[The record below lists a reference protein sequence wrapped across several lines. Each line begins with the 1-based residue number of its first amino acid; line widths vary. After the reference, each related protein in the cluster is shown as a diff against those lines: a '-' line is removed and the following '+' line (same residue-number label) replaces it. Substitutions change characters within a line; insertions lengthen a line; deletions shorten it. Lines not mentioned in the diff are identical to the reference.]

1 MTLGDNLLE
10 SLNAWRPAGESR
22 SILSQAGD
30 DWTVSI
36 DAERNDSVGCL
47 LSEMTLTRS
56 AVDVGPIAVRPWAE
70 RVANRV
76 TGLVE
81 PLKVIEVDDERNEA
95 ILRSTSPSKKGSLAQ
110 FYEVQLAGV
119 GMATVKRYKADTV
132 AGTRREQVSFALTH
146 EVIAKLADD
155 LVRD

>member
-36 DAERNDSVGCL
+36 DAERNDSVGSL
-47 LSEMTLTRS
+47 VSEMTLTRS
-56 AVDVGPIAVRPWAE
+56 TEDVGPIVVRPWAE

-76 TGLVE
+76 TVFF
-81 PLKVIEVDDERNEA
+81 N
-95 ILRSTSPSKKGSLAQ
+95 S
-110 FYEVQLAGV
+110 
-119 GMATVKRYKADTV
+119 
-132 AGTRREQVSFALTH
+132 SFH
-146 EVIAKLADD
+146 
-155 LVRD
+155 

>member
-22 SILSQAGD
+22 SILSLAGG

-36 DAERNDSVGCL
+36 DAERNDSVGSL
-47 LSEMTLTRS
+47 VSEMTLTRS
-56 AVDVGPIAVRPWAE
+56 TVDVGPIVVRPWAE
-70 RVANRV
+70 RVANCV

-95 ILRSTSPSKKGSLAQ
+95 ILRSTTPSKRGSLAQ
-110 FYEVQLAGV
+110 FYEVQLSGV
-119 GMATVKRYKADTV
+119 GVATVKRFKADTA